1 MNHTMR
7 KQLLIFVLTCAFGM
21 TTSMQAPAQDEV
33 IDGLFEKQHVVNRRP
48 VPYPSIRE
56 ADVLWAKKI
65 WRIIDLREK
74 MNLPLYYPTTPMD
87 DRFSLI
93 DLLLEGIKNGEITAY
108 SPDTQDEF
116 TTTMSYDD
124 VMSNM
129 GSETRVE
136 EIEQEDG
143 TIEERE
149 VSRGPQTREVK
160 QVMVKEIWYFDR
172 NYSKLDVRILGLCP
186 IRQYTDENVDVEEGE
201 DASVVKQQVF
211 WVYFPE
217 ARDLLAQYEVFNPN
231 NDAQRRS
238 FDDVFIK
245 RHFGSFVVQ
254 EANVYDNR
262 TIESYTVG
270 KEAVLESQRVEE
282 EIFNWEQDVWEF

>member
-1 MNHTMR
+1 MK

-21 TTSMQAPAQDEV
+21 MASMQAPAQEEV
-33 IDGLFEKQHVVNRRP
+33 IDGLYEKQHVENRRP

-56 ADVLWAKKI
+56 ADVLWAKKV

-74 MNLPLYYPTTPMD
+74 KNLPLYYPTTPMD

-93 DLLLEGIKNGEITAY
+93 DLLLEGIKNGEVTAY
-108 SPDTQDEF
+108 SADTEDEF
-116 TTTMSYDD
+116 KNTMSYDD
-124 VMSNM
+124 VMSSM
-129 GSETRVE
+129 GAETRVE

-149 VSRGPQTREVK
+149 VTRGAQTREVK
-160 QVMVKEIWYFDR
+160 QVMIKEMWYFDR
-172 NYSKLDVRILGLCP
+172 NYSRLDVRILGLCP
-186 IRQYTDENVDVEEGE
+186 IREYTDEDLEGEEGE
-201 DASVVKQQVF
+201 EGGEGAGVVKEQAF

-217 ARDLLAQYEVFNPN
+217 ARDLLAQHEVFNPN

-238 FDDVFIK
+238 FDDIFIK
-245 RHFGSFVVQ
+245 RNFGGYVVQ
-254 EANVYDNR
+254 ESNVYDNR
-262 TIESYTVG
+262 NIDSYTVG
-270 KEAVLESQRVEE
+270 KEAVIESERVEE